1 MKQDLTAKDRLV
13 PPTARSAVW
22 PNGRPPKPRFRLARW
37 IAGGLLGLLAAVCVA
52 GGVAGFAA
60 YQHYATG
67 LPSVEGLKSYQPHV
81 MSRVYASDG
90 SLMAELATERRSF
103 APFSDIPDLVK
114 GAFVS
119 AEDQNFWTHR
129 GIDPV
134 AILRAAVTDLSQ
146 MGKGRRPIG
155 ASTITQQVAKNML
168 LGNEVTLTRKI
179 KEALLALR
187 IEGVLSKQ
195 RILEIY
201 LNEIYLGEQSYGVAA
216 AAQSYFGKT
225 LDQLTPADA
234 AFLAALPKAPNNY
247 NPYRDP
253 EAAKVRRDWVLDRMA
268 ADRVI
273 TQAQADSGKQTE
285 IIPAG
290 FVRPELKQ
298 VDSYFAEDVRRELVS
313 RFGADATV
321 QNGLMVRTSLDP
333 ALQTIAERVLRK
345 GLMDYDRTHGGWR
358 GPVGHVGLADSVSE
372 DGWVAA
378 LKPIARPGGM
388 PAEWQ
393 LAVVLKV
400 GAGQAELGW
409 LDYPPQEG
417 AGVVQPV
424 PRRVALYLADLGWAR
439 PVRDGH
445 LGGVPRHMA
454 DVVQRGDVVMVE
466 PGAAAAVPDAEAPD
480 RARGRQPAEDVQRAS
495 LRQIPAI
502 EGGLVTIDPRSGR
515 VLALVGGWSFASSQ
529 FDRVTQAQRQPG
541 SSFKPFVY
549 LTAMNQNIL
558 PTQTFLDAP
567 FVMNTPQGQ
576 WRPQDYELGFEGPVE
591 LRTALEKSLNLVTI
605 RVAEHVG
612 MDNVANTAVAFH
624 VADSMPKYLPG
635 AIGAIDTTIMR
646 MAGAYAA
653 LDAGGLEVQ
662 PTLIDSVQDRD
673 GHVLY
678 RSSPIGCT
686 GCNGGDPAQPPTI
699 EDSRRRI
706 ADEDST
712 FQVVQMMQG
721 VVQRGT
727 GVPAGAGLNRPIAG
741 KTGTTQDF
749 NDGWF
754 IGFTP
759 DLVTAVWF
767 GYDNP
772 SSLGEEETG
781 GKIAAPVFH
790 DFMQQALRDHP
801 VLPFN
806 PPAGMFMVANPA
818 GGMDAFK
825 ANEDPNAAAPLM
837 SDAQDAST
845 AASDT
850 APTAGPP
857 PASATIDT
865 NVGGVY

>member
-1 MKQDLTAKDRLV
+1 MKQDLTAKDRLA
-13 PPTARSAVW
+13 PPSERSAGW
-22 PNGRPPKPRFRLARW
+22 PDGRRPKRRLPWLRW
-37 IAGGLLGLLAAVCVA
+37 IAGGLLGLLAAICVA
-52 GGVAGFAA
+52 GSVAGFAA

-67 LPSVEGLKSYQPHV
+67 LPSVDGLKSYQPHV

-103 APFSDIPDLVK
+103 APYSDIPDLVK

-216 AAQSYFGKT
+216 AAQTYFGKT

-253 EAAKVRRDWVLDRMA
+253 QAAKVRRDWVLDRMA
-268 ADRVI
+268 SDRVI
-273 TQAQADSGKQTE
+273 TQDQADAGKQGQ
-285 IIPAG
+285 IIPPD

-345 GLMDYDRTHGGWR
+345 GLMDYDRIHGGWR
-358 GPVGHVGLADSVSE
+358 GPVTHVALADTDSD

-378 LKPIARPGGM
+378 LKPVARPGGM
-388 PAEWQ
+388 APQWQ

-400 GAGQAELGW
+400 GPGEAELGW
-409 LDYPPQEG
+409 LDRPVQQG
-417 AGVVQPV
+417 AAAVQPI
-424 PRRVALYLADLGWAR
+424 PRHLALYLSDLAWAR
-439 PVRDGH
+439 PLHDGH
-445 LGGVPRHMA
+445 LGGTPHHMA
-454 DVVQRGDVVMVE
+454 DLVQPGDVVMVE
-466 PGAAAAVPDAEAPD
+466 LGNPSSPPEQEAAA
-480 RARGRQPAEDVQRAS
+480 RARHAIANLERAT

-502 EGGLVTIDPRSGR
+502 EGGLVTVDPRNGR
-515 VLALVGGWSFASSQ
+515 VLALVGGWSFAASQ
-529 FDRVTQAQRQPG
+529 FDRITQAQRQPG

-549 LTAMNQNIL
+549 LTAMDQNIL

-612 MDNVANTAVAFH
+612 MDNVANTADAFH
-624 VADSMPKYLPG
+624 VADNMPHYLPG
-635 AIGAIDTTIMR
+635 AIGAVNTTIMR

-678 RSSPIGCT
+678 QSSPVTCS
-686 GCNGGDPAQPPTI
+686 GCNGSDPNQPPMI
-699 EDSRRRI
+699 QDGRRRI
-706 ADEDST
+706 ADEQSV

-741 KTGTTQDF
+741 KTGTTQEF

-772 SSLGEEETG
+772 ASLGEEETG

-790 DFMQQALRDHP
+790 DFMQQALQTHP

-806 PPAGMFMVANPA
+806 PPAGMFLVANPA

-825 ANEDPNAAAPLM
+825 ATEDPNAVTPLL
-837 SDAQDAST
+837 SDTQDAST
-845 AASDT
+845 TVSDT
-850 APTAGPP
+850 GPTAGPP
-857 PASATIDT
+857 AASATIDSG
-865 NVGGVY
+865 VGGVY